1 MNSEMPKDIEKLGIY
16 WASNGEKLER
26 TLSNFVRALI
36 PNFILCCVLVF
47 TSCRRTPTPP
57 AAPADG
63 SVAQRITDLEKYVE
77 GNSPRPS
84 DEELRKEAEHDL
96 AEIRSMGLVDRAQRD
111 FNSRVAGAA
120 IDSFGISYFKDTNL
134 VWCHVSYKT
143 RSSNEPND
151 QYFGYKRAE
160 GTNWNLIWE
169 EQKTK

>member
-1 MNSEMPKDIEKLGIY
+1 
-16 WASNGEKLER
+16 
-26 TLSNFVRALI
+26 
-36 PNFILCCVLVF
+36 
-47 TSCRRTPTPP
+47 
-57 AAPADG
+57 
-63 SVAQRITDLEKYVE
+63 LEKYVE

-111 FNSRVAGAA
+111 FNSRVAGAE
-120 IDSFGISYFKDTNL
+120 IDSFGVSYFKDTIL

-143 RSSNEPND
+143 KGGNEPND